1 MVDGK
6 SLITSKQFWLS
17 VIGLLISIVASPLWL
32 NIWPDSAAMVG
43 VIGSLLT
50 MIVRILTDMPI
61 TGVFRA

>member
-6 SLITSKQFWLS
+6 ALVTSKQFWISLL
-17 VIGLLISIVASPLWL
+17 GLIISIVASPLWL

-50 MIVRILTDMPI
+50 MIVRVLTDTPI
-61 TGVFRA
+61 TGVLRA